1 MWRLQRSN
9 WVESKYLYVCHSLLS
24 SLRLWAAR
32 VPASALAKRRFIF
45 SPQFKILIFLYHLG
59 LEMFLS
65 ARKNVEIQPSRLC
78 KIDRFSSEPIKDL
91 MFVNIFSYLLHSD
104 CWVRF
109 LSFSLFRDCLR
120 TFWYVLT
127 VDHLLFLSLNSFRFN
142 FPLFLLS
149 DVYMLFIFCC

>member
-24 SLRLWAAR
+24 SLRLWVAR

-104 CWVRF
+104 CWVSIFVFFSFPWLSQDLLIRNDMF
-109 LSFSLFRDCLR
+109 LQLIIYFFLAWILLDSIFLFSF
-120 TFWYVLT
+120 
-127 VDHLLFLSLNSFRFN
+127 
-142 FPLFLLS
+142 
-149 DVYMLFIFCC
+149 